1 MGFFMCKNDF
11 NGRGM
16 IWLFDLDNTLHNASH
31 AIFPKISANMN
42 AYLRGHV
49 TNADGSVLSDIQ
61 ANALR
66 VEYWKRFGATLLGIS
81 RVLDRRAKDFLEAAH
96 RFDDLSA
103 LVDAER
109 GLQVLL
115 RKLPGKKVLLTNSA
129 YRYSQAILKQ
139 LKLHHCFSGHIA
151 IERMRVFGR
160 ISPKPSARFFRKL
173 FAMLKVRS
181 DDCVLVDD
189 NIHILKVAKT
199 AGMQTVL
206 VTRYLN
212 TDHYSE
218 HAYPRPPRKKQIAR
232 PVYVDMKIPSV
243 RNLMHYVGRF
253 R

>member
-1 MGFFMCKNDF
+1 
-11 NGRGM
+11 M

-96 RFDDLSA
+96 RFDDLSV

-199 AGMQTVL
+199 VGMQTVL

>member
-1 MGFFMCKNDF
+1 
-11 NGRGM
+11 M

-42 AYLRGHV
+42 AYLQGHV
-49 TNADGSVLSDIQ
+49 MNADGSMLSDVQ

-81 RVLDRRAKDFLEAAH
+81 RVLDRKAKDFLEAAH
-96 RFDDLSA
+96 RFDDLPA
-103 LVDAER
+103 LVEAEK
-109 GLQVLL
+109 GLPMLL

-129 YRYSQAILKQ
+129 YRYSQAILKR
-139 LKLHHCFSGHIA
+139 LRLHRCFDEHIA

-160 ISPKPSARFFRKL
+160 ISPKPSARFFMKL
-173 FAMLKVRS
+173 FAMLKVRAT
-181 DDCVLVDD
+181 DCVLVDD
-189 NIHILKVAKT
+189 NIHILKVAK
-199 AGMQTVL
+199 AMGMQTVL

-218 HAYPRPPRKKQIAR
+218 HAYPLPSRKKQIAR
-232 PVYVDMKIPSV
+232 PVYVDMKMPSV
-243 RNLMHYVGRF
+243 RYLMHYAERI

>member
-1 MGFFMCKNDF
+1 MGFFMCETDC

-16 IWLFDLDNTLHNASH
+16 IWLFDLDNTLHNASQ
-31 AIFPKISANMN
+31 AIFPRISANMN
-42 AYLRGHV
+42 AYLKGHA
-49 TNADGSVLSDIQ
+49 TNADGSMLSDVQ

-81 RVLDRRAKDFLEAAH
+81 RMLDSRARDFLEAAH

-103 LVDAER
+103 LVEAER
-109 GLQVLL
+109 GLPALF

-129 YRYSQAILKQ
+129 YRYSQAVLKQ
-139 LKLHHCFSGHIA
+139 LGLHRCFDGHIA

-199 AGMQTVL
+199 VGMQTVL

-218 HAYPRPPRKKQIAR
+218 HAYPHSFRQKQIPR
-232 PVYVDMKIPSV
+232 PVYVDVKMPSV
-243 RNLMHYVGRF
+243 RCLMHDVKRF